1 MLILDLTEGI
11 YLIKHSYPG
20 YHHPGYYCKTGLF
33 TLMLDGVISSLI
45 GRSTPVRVHAESLE
59 WKDVDLVIK
68 IATG

>member
-11 YLIKHSYPG
+11 YLIKHYPG

-45 GRSTPVRVHAESLE
+45 GRSTPVGVHAEFLE